1 MSGVR
6 IRERGELMPHERVN
20 PYPQPQ
26 YGKLFFGF
34 VVMAAIGGLIFYLST
49 RSAGDQVIETDV
61 QQQPVVT
68 DTVSVVMDQ
77 QTAASPVPTLT
88 PFEVTREVPVEIPV
102 EIPVEV
108 TREVPVEIP
117 VEVTREVPVERVM
130 QVTVMVPV
138 EVTRHVY
145 LTQIVEVT
153 REVPVTLTPTNTLVD
168 LPTSTPTS
176 TSTITATPTSSPVPP
191 TSSPVPPTSSPVPPT
206 SSPTQEVSP

>member
-117 VEVTREVPVERVM
+117 VEI
-130 QVTVMVPV
+130 TVMVPV